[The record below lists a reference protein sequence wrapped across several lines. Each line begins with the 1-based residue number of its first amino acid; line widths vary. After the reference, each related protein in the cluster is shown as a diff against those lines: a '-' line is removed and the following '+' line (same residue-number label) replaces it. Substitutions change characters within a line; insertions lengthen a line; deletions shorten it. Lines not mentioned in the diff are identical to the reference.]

1 MINYPFII
9 CFFIG
14 FLFGSMGLLVLS
26 LIITA
31 KSSNNIKFD
40 EYDDALQ
47 QKAWEDSELSDSG
60 VSLVSEQPNTDNNN
74 NI

>member
-1 MINYPFII
+1 MMNYPFII
-9 CFFIG
+9 CFFLG
-14 FLFGSMGLLVLS
+14 FLFGSLGLLVLS

-31 KSSNNIKFD
+31 KNNINFD

-47 QKAWEDSELSDSG
+47 QKSWEESELSVTS
-60 VSLVSEQPNTDNNN
+60 VSPVSEQPNNTDNNN